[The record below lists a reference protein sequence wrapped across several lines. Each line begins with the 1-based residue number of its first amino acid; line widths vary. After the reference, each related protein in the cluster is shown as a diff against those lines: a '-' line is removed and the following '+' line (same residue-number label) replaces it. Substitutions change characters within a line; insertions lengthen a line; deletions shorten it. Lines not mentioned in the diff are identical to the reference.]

1 MTVQTRTL
9 HNERGM
15 HMSNVSR
22 RSILKGLAAGTASLG
37 ALGLANAA
45 GAMAFAETSG
55 KGVYTPGTYTSVQS
69 TDFATIEVKCTFS
82 DTAITDVG
90 YTLLETTSDDYFAR
104 MTAEA
109 EEYCQKI
116 VAAGNPAE
124 VDGISGATLCTTAL
138 RDGVNACRAQ
148 ALGVTLPAAAA
159 ATAAAVNPQYDD
171 FHTNSSADLSKSPL
185 FSDWQLGGRTFNHR
199 MVKSAAFQLAFLRR
213 NPEEY
218 INYYKR
224 MADGGVQ
231 LIWIED
237 FADIWAV
244 TSGGPFKGP
253 LEEYD
258 VKGLVDALHGA
269 GCTIGYQFDTMGAP
283 IGPLDF
289 TEPFLGNYDTET
301 IRQWVQD
308 IIGIGK
314 KLQDN
319 GFDAFELNFAAN
331 NLGQSFFSRARNNR
345 TDEYGPQTLES
356 RCKFAEEVI
365 TGLKETCGKD
375 FIVQVLINGV
385 EENDKT
391 LGDND
396 AYNTIEE
403 TIAIAKRLEAAG
415 ADSLHVRIGPCG
427 QHIAQ
432 FAGDLYFAS
441 RGFEGFNGYGKR
453 IDFDK
458 HFQGLVRGNH
468 SGVGLNLDIA
478 GRIKAA
484 VSIPVGCAT
493 YNDPALAPD
502 LFNAA
507 IEEGKVDFLI
517 MNRPFCVDPEYVNK
531 LRENRLDEIAPC
543 TRCLHCFYDTPAD
556 NCNLEH
562 CRVNATNFRAYSEI
576 MPEGF
581 DPLPAATVKKV
592 MVIGAGPAG
601 MEAARI
607 AAQRGHEVTLY
618 DKAGQVGGLLGFAEA
633 VKGPHENLGRL
644 RDYLARQLEIA
655 GVKVVLNTEVDAD
668 LIRSEAPDAVI
679 LAAGGR
685 RDTTGFA
692 STPSTRVISV
702 DDVLGGGIGDN
713 VVVLGSNAQAVDT
726 AMYLLSQGKK
736 VTIVTPS
743 PKEEFEKGHS
753 VNMKEFVQP
762 TFFAN
767 GGRLFPNAKINGVG
781 DGFIAFTAES
791 GVDYEYACDT
801 VVEALDMLPNAALI
815 EGLDIEAVAVG
826 DCATPLNIANAI
838 ATGNVAARA
847 L

>member
-1 MTVQTRTL
+1 MNNL
-9 HNERGM
+9 
-15 HMSNVSR
+15 SR
-22 RSILKGLAAGTASLG
+22 RDFIKGLAAGAVSLG
-37 ALGLANAA
+37 ALGLSGRSA
-45 GAMAFAETSG
+45 AFAEAG
-55 KGVYTPGTYTSVQS
+55 EKKLFIPGTYSSEQATE
-69 TDFATIEVKCTFS
+69 FARIRVTCEIEADGVKAVS
-82 DTAITDVG
+82 
-90 YTLLETTSDDYFAR
+90 YELLERTQDDYFGIMASQ
-104 MTAEA
+104 AEA
-109 EEYCQKI
+109 YCQRI
-116 VAAGNPAE
+116 AEAGTPAG
-124 VDGISGATLCTTAL
+124 VDGISGASLSTAAI
-138 RDGVNACRAQ
+138 RDGVNECLAQ
-148 ALGVTLPAAAA
+148 ALGVTLGKGAG
-159 ATAAAVNPQYDD
+159 AAVINPQDTD
-171 FHTNSSADLSKSPL
+171 FHSNSSEDLSKTAL

-213 NPEEY
+213 NPDEY

-231 LIWIED
+231 MIWIED
-237 FADIWAV
+237 FADIWSV

-289 TEPFLGNYDTET
+289 TEPFLGDYDTET
-301 IRQWVQD
+301 IKQWIQD
-308 IIGIGK
+308 IIGIGV
-314 KLQDN
+314 KLQQN

-356 RCKFAEEVI
+356 RCKFATEVV
-365 TGLKETCGKD
+365 TGLKEACGKD

-385 EENDKT
+385 EENDKD
-391 LGDND
+391 LGNND

-403 TIAIAKRLEAAG
+403 TIAIAKKMEEAG

-432 FAGDLYFAS
+432 FAGDLYFAC

-453 IDFDK
+453 LDFDK
-458 HFQGLVRGNH
+458 HFQGLVRGNN

-478 GRIKAA
+478 AKIKAA

-493 YNDPALAPD
+493 YNDPAQAPD

-507 IEEGKVDFLI
+507 IEEGKVDFLV

-556 NCNLEH
+556 GCNLEH
-562 CRVNATNFRAYSEI
+562 CRVNASNFRAYSEI

-581 DPLPAATVKKV
+581 APLPAETPKKV
-592 MVIGAGPAG
+592 MVVGAGPAG
-601 MEAARI
+601 LEAARV
-607 AAQRGHEVTLY
+607 AAQRGHDVTLY
-618 DKAGQVGGLLGFAEA
+618 EKESSAGGLLGFAEA

-644 RDYLARQLEIA
+644 RSYLIRTAELA
-655 GVKVVLNTEVDAD
+655 GVKLQLGTEVTKE
-668 LIRSEAPDAVI
+668 LIASEAPDAVI
-679 LAAGGR
+679 LAVGGK
-685 RDTTGFA
+685 RDSYGFA
-692 STPSTRVISV
+692 SVGATRVISV
-702 DDVLGGGIGDN
+702 DDVFGGVGEN
-713 VVVLGSNAQAVDT
+713 VVILGSNAQAVDT
-726 AMYLLSQGKK
+726 AIYLLSQGKK
-736 VTIVTPS
+736 VTVVTPS
-743 PKEEFEKGHS
+743 AKADFERGHS
-753 VNMKEFVQP
+753 VNMKEFVEP

-767 GGRLFPNAKINGVG
+767 GGRLFPNAAVTGVG
-781 DGFIAFTAES
+781 DGFVAFTAES
-791 GVDYEYACDT
+791 GLEYEYPCDT
-801 VVEALDMLPNAALI
+801 VIEALDMLPNTELI
-815 EGLDIEAVAVG
+815 DGLDLEAIAVG
-826 DCATPLNIANAI
+826 DCAVPLNIANAI
-838 ATGNVAARA
+838 ATGNVAARK

>member
-1 MTVQTRTL
+1 MR
-9 HNERGM
+9 
-15 HMSNVSR
+15 NVSR
-22 RSILKGLAAGTASLG
+22 RTFLKGLAAGTAGVG
-37 ALGLANAA
+37 ALGLANAT
-45 GAMAFAETSG
+45 GALAFAEAEANG
-55 KGVYTPGTYTSVQS
+55 IYAPGTYTSVQS
-69 TDFATIEVKCTFS
+69 TDFATIEVKCSFS
-82 DTAITDVG
+82 DRALTDVS
-90 YTLLETTSDDYFAR
+90 YTLQESTSDDYFAR
-104 MTAEA
+104 LSAEA
-109 EEYCQKI
+109 EDYCQRI
-116 VAAGNPAE
+116 VAAGDYND
-124 VDGISGATLCTTAL
+124 VDGIAGATQCTAAL

-148 ALGVTLPAAAA
+148 ALGVTIPAPK
-159 ATAAAVNPQYDD
+159 ATPGSAVNPQYDD
-171 FHTNSSADLSKSPL
+171 FRANSSADLSKSPL
-185 FSDWQLGGRTFNHR
+185 FSDWQLGGRTFNRR

-224 MADGGVQ
+224 MTDSGVQ

-237 FADIWAV
+237 FADIWQV
-244 TSGGPFKGP
+244 TSGGPFKAP
-253 LEEYD
+253 LEAYD
-258 VKGLVDALHGA
+258 VKGLVDTLHAAGA
-269 GCTIGYQFDTMGAP
+269 TIGYQFDTMGAP

-289 TEPFLGNYDTET
+289 TEPFLGNYDTQT
-301 IRQWVQD
+301 IRQWIQD

-314 KLQDN
+314 RLQDS

-356 RCKFAEEVI
+356 RCRFAEEVI
-365 TGLKETCGKD
+365 TGLKAACGKD

-385 EENDKT
+385 EENDRE
-391 LGDND
+391 LGDSD

-403 TIAIAKRLEAAG
+403 TIAIARRMEAAG

-432 FAGDLYFAS
+432 FAGDLYFAC

-453 IDFDK
+453 LDFDR

-484 VSIPVGCAT
+484 VGIPVGCAT
-493 YNDPALAPD
+493 YNDPAQAPD

-507 IEEGKVDFLI
+507 IEAGKVDFLV

-556 NCNLEH
+556 GCNLEH
-562 CRVNATNFRAYSEI
+562 CRVNAASFRAYSER
-576 MPEGF
+576 MLEGY
-581 DPLPAATVKKV
+581 DPLPAATARRV

-607 AAQRGHEVTLY
+607 AAQRGHNVTLY
-618 DKAGQVGGLLGFAEA
+618 DRADHLGGLLGFAEA

-644 RDYLARQLEIA
+644 RAYLARQLELA
-655 GVKVVLNTEVDAD
+655 GVKVVLKTEVDAD
-668 LIRSEAPDAVI
+668 MIRSEAPDAVI
-679 LAAGGR
+679 LAVGGR
-685 RDTTGFA
+685 RDATGLA
-692 STPSTRVISV
+692 STPSTRVVSV
-702 DDVLGGGIGDN
+702 DDVLGGDIGEN

-726 AMYLLSQGKK
+726 AMYLLSQDRK

-767 GGRLFPNAKINGVG
+767 GGRLFPGAKVNGVG
-781 DGFIAFTAES
+781 DGFIAFTAQS
-791 GVDYEYACDT
+791 GVEYEYACDT
-801 VVEALDMLPNAALI
+801 VVEALDMLPNTALI
-815 EGLDIEAVAVG
+815 EGLDIEAIAVG

-838 ATGNVAARA
+838 ATGNVAARS